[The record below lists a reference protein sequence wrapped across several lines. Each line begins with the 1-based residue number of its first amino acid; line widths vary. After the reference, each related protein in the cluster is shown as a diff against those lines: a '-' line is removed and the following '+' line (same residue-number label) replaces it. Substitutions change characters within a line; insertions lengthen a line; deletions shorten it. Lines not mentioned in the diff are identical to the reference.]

1 MNWMAPRRTRASADS
16 SDRDTG
22 SFRRSSFRKPPLRD
36 VTAKRGP
43 AVVGFIVPGDG
54 AGKFKS
60 YLLIDPL
67 PDLQILFIE
76 ISLTPSEQDPSFPSL
91 PSSPFLN
98 STPQSSHTNTVSTP
112 PRPRNP
118 NCRLVP
124 HHQKLPAAP
133 PSPHRSPAPLKPWSR
148 APCRLRAGHGYAW
161 VWVGTVQQGGRG
173 AGATP
178 LIHRVCLPCRG
189 TTAYDV
195 VRE

>member
-1 MNWMAPRRTRASADS
+1 MNWMASRRTRASADS

-43 AVVGFIVPGDG
+43 AVVGFIVPGGG

-60 YLLIDPL
+60 HLLIDPL

-124 HHQKLPAAP
+124 P
-133 PSPHRSPAPLKPWSR
+133 PEASSSAPLASPKPCASQALESCPMQTPSWTWICLGLGRDRSARREGSWS
-148 APCRLRAGHGYAW
+148 Y
-161 VWVGTVQQGGRG
+161 
-173 AGATP
+173 
-178 LIHRVCLPCRG
+178 
-189 TTAYDV
+189 TAYTPSMSSMSWDNGI
-195 VRE
+195 RCGP